1 MSLKARHLTFFLL
14 CFLIGISASF
24 IFYEPR
30 DDFHYANP
38 NWNGFSSL
46 VGEFDARIVGV
57 DIDHNSLLSNSSHYA
72 LIIVPMV
79 EPSSDYL
86 TFLKTFVASGGLLII
101 ADDKGYGNMILES
114 FGLDARFDHEGVLY
128 DPVFF
133 WKKAE
138 LAYVFAD
145 VDGEKVEV
153 LTNYASIINC
163 KNCSPLLVSSRLSFF
178 DADLDGVWEKGE
190 IEGPHVIAAS
200 TEYENGCIV
209 LVADPD
215 IFTNFSIQ
223 ESKSLEFVR
232 RVIGGRLL
240 VLDESLN
247 RHSSYAVLRMN
258 FLSFLAALYRWRE
271 VFIITLSFISLLLLV
286 YIVKWWKK

>member
-1 MSLKARHLTFFLL
+1 M
-14 CFLIGISASF
+14 
-24 IFYEPR
+24 
-30 DDFHYANP
+30 
-38 NWNGFSSL
+38 
-46 VGEFDARIVGV
+46 
-57 DIDHNSLLSNSSHYA
+57 
-72 LIIVPMV
+72 
-79 EPSSDYL
+79 
-86 TFLKTFVASGGLLII
+86 
-101 ADDKGYGNMILES
+101 
-114 FGLDARFDHEGVLY
+114 
-128 DPVFF
+128 
-133 WKKAE
+133 
-138 LAYVFAD
+138 FAD

-258 FLSFLAALYRWRE
+258 FLSMKINL
-271 VFIITLSFISLLLLV
+271 TLGYNNSFLLLLFDIKSQLANCWANSLV
-286 YIVKWWKK
+286 FYSI